1 MVGLQ
6 NGSAFDRGSEIA
18 AQGAP
23 QQVVGGGHWAH
34 MQLLFP
40 QLHAASKWEGGSGVR
55 L

>member
-1 MVGLQ
+1 MAVT
-6 NGSAFDRGSEIA
+6 FDRGSEIA

-34 MQLLFP
+34 MQLFLP

-55 L
+55 M